1 MHTAIPSSPPS
12 RQAPWNKGRLT
23 GQKRPLKPKDVWAIR
38 VRLQLEGRKRDLALF
53 NLATDSKLRGCDLLR
68 LQVDDV
74 SAGGRVRDRSTV
86 IQRKTGRPVQFEITQ
101 QTRSS
106 IQDWLSV
113 SALGNEGYLFPSR
126 FRAQPHLSTR
136 QYLRIVH
143 AWVERAGLDESAYG
157 THSMRR
163 TKAAQIYK
171 KTGNLRAVQLLLG
184 HTKLE
189 STARYLGIEVDD
201 ALSISEQVEL

>member
-1 MHTAIPSSPPS
+1 MHTTIPTFVGFAK
-12 RQAPWNKGRLT
+12 APWNKGRLI

-53 NLATDSKLRGCDLLR
+53 NLAIDSKLRGCDLVSLE
-68 LQVDDV
+68 VDDV
-74 SAGGRVRDRSTV
+74 CSGGRVRDRATV
-86 IQRKTGRPVQFEITQ
+86 IQRKTGRPVQFEITE

-106 IQDWLSV
+106 IRDWLLETNLRS
-113 SALGNEGYLFPSR
+113 GQYLFPSR
-126 FRAQPHLSTR
+126 VRAQPHLSTR
-136 QYLRIVH
+136 LYARIVH
-143 AWVERAGLDESAYG
+143 AWVESAGLDSSAYG

-163 TKAAQIYK
+163 TKAAQIYR

-189 STARYLGIEVDD
+189 STVRYLGIEVDD
-201 ALSISEQVEL
+201 ALSIAEQVEL